1 MLEWRLTSVLF
12 SLQVLNIVSGT
23 VIVNLLTEKRAVRLT
38 DLDEI
43 SIPVGMAYSLE
54 NIGDSDAVLM
64 FSW

>member
-1 MLEWRLTSVLF
+1 M
-12 SLQVLNIVSGT
+12 SGT

>member
-1 MLEWRLTSVLF
+1 MDWRLTSVLV

>member
-1 MLEWRLTSVLF
+1 MLTSVIV